1 MAIHYHVNVQLE
13 GGYGPSNDDNG
24 WYLTMPA
31 ANDAAR
37 VLANRLCF
45 DDETIGSPERGIFVI
60 SDPMR
65 GMDPTYL
72 RTYVTVDEC
81 ESPDCQEVD

>member
-1 MAIHYHVNVQLE
+1 MA
-13 GGYGPSNDDNG
+13 
-24 WYLTMPA
+24 WYKKFLPVSLDTFHQVMEA
-31 ANDAAR
+31 I
-37 VLANRLCF
+37 V
-45 DDETIGSPERGIFVI
+45 G